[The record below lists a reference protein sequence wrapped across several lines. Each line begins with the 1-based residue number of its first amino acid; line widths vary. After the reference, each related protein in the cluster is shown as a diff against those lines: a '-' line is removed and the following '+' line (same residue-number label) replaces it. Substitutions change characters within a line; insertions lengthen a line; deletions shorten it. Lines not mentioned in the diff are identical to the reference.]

1 MTSEADLPVDMAA
14 VEISR
19 PGGPEVLTTVR
30 RPVPS
35 PGQGEVLIRVQAAGV
50 NRPDVFQRLGRY
62 PPPASVSD
70 LPGLEV
76 AGEIA
81 ALGIGVSDWAVGD
94 RVCALV
100 AGGGYAEYAVA
111 PAPQCLPIPAGLS
124 AIEAAS
130 LPETVFT
137 VWANVFELGGFRP
150 GDVVLIHGGTS
161 GIGVTAIQL
170 VRAFGGRAF
179 ATAGGPD
186 KARACEAL
194 GAERGIDYRAEDFV
208 KVVRA
213 ATGGIGADLILDMI
227 GGDYLPRNLDAAAF
241 GGRIVSIA
249 SLRGGEPPLPIG
261 KMMMKRLTL
270 TGSTLRA
277 RSVAEKGALAAA
289 IRKRVW
295 PLLEDGRFKPQVFR
309 TFPLADAADAH
320 RLMESSAHTGKIVLT
335 T

>member
-1 MTSEADLPVDMAA
+1 MSGDDDLPPDMAA
-14 VEISR
+14 VEISE
-19 PGGPEVLTTVR
+19 PGGPEVLTSAR

-50 NRPDVFQRLGRY
+50 NRPDVLQRQGRY
-62 PPPASVSD
+62 PPPPGASD

-76 AGEIA
+76 AGEVA
-81 ALGIGVSDWAVGD
+81 SVGIGAGDWRVGD
-94 RVCALV
+94 RVCALI

-124 AIEAAS
+124 AVEAAS
-130 LPETVFT
+130 LPETAFT
-137 VWANVFELGGFRP
+137 VWANVFELGAFRP
-150 GDVVLIHGGTS
+150 GDAVLIHGGAS

-179 ATAGGPD
+179 ATAGGAD
-186 KARACEAL
+186 KARACERL
-194 GAERGIDYRAEDFV
+194 GAERGIDYQAEDFV
-208 KVVRA
+208 EVVKA
-213 ATGGIGADLILDMI
+213 ATDGRGVELILDMV

-249 SLRGGEPPLPIG
+249 SLRGGEPPLPIF
-261 KMMMKRLTL
+261 KMMAKRLTL

-289 IRKRVW
+289 LHQRVW
-295 PLLEDGRFKPQVFR
+295 PLYEDGRVKPVVFR
-309 TFPLADAADAH
+309 TFALADAAEAH
-320 RLMESSAHTGKIVLT
+320 RLMESSGHIGKIVLT
-335 T
+335 V